1 MPMIQCPE
9 CGTNIAATA
18 RTCPYCGYVGDDPA
32 QPIGAQAVYE
42 PAPQLQFEIE
52 RWNPRTDTM
61 DTQRVDLAPED
72 NRRIWDA
79 LKDWKHVQAML
90 PALAEAVLAMA
101 RSEKQWVADIP
112 KYYAPEDNR
121 RIWDALKDWKHVQAM
136 LPALAEAVLAMA
148 RSEKQWVAD
157 IPKYYEK
164 LLDDGQ
170 VFFRP
175 DRNGQI
181 LPHLALAEAV
191 LAMARSEK
199 QWVADIPK
207 YYEKLLDD
215 GQVFFRPDRNGQILP
230 HLVGKNGRIVKQA
243 RLKEIVTMPELL
255 PNLQHLETQTAL
267 AMIMSQLENV
277 QEQIAQIRGEL
288 QQDRLAKADA
298 AWDQLNQAHLE
309 TQTALAMIMSQ
320 LENVQEQIAQIRGE
334 LQQDRLAKADAAW
347 DQLNQALKITDGRRR
362 EQAVM
367 IAIGEEQI
375 AQIRGELQQ
384 DRLAKAD
391 AAWDQLNQALKIT
404 DGRRREQAVM
414 IAIGAGTEA
423 KRTLMRHFAGCRAL
437 IEGNADQSEWQLI
450 LGDLFKG
457 TAKKEAIGAGTEA
470 KRTLMR
476 HFAGCRALIEGNAD
490 QSEWQLILG
499 DLFKGTA
506 KKERGEIEARMAYDD
521 LDGILNCVR
530 VETAGHMAIGD
541 TDAARCSLKEFATF
555 IETEQLD
562 DRDTILKIDSRL
574 PSAQKRPEVV
584 DEFDAIAQ
592 RTMQLS

>member
-9 CGTNIAATA
+9 CGTHIAATA

-112 KYYAPEDNR
+112 KYY
-121 RIWDALKDWKHVQAM
+121 
-136 LPALAEAVLAMA
+136 
-148 RSEKQWVAD
+148 
-157 IPKYYEK
+157 
-164 LLDDGQ
+164 
-170 VFFRP
+170 
-175 DRNGQI
+175 
-181 LPHLALAEAV
+181 
-191 LAMARSEK
+191 
-199 QWVADIPK
+199 
-207 YYEKLLDD
+207 EKLLDD

-230 HLVGKNGRIVKQA
+230 HLVGKNGRIVKQV

-298 AWDQLNQAHLE
+298 AWDQLNQ
-309 TQTALAMIMSQ
+309 S
-320 LENVQEQIAQIRGE
+320 
-334 LQQDRLAKADAAW
+334 
-347 DQLNQALKITDGRRR
+347 LKITDGRRR
-362 EQAVM
+362 EQA
-367 IAIGEEQI
+367 I
-375 AQIRGELQQ
+375 
-384 DRLAKAD
+384 
-391 AAWDQLNQALKIT
+391 
-404 DGRRREQAVM
+404 M

-423 KRTLMRHFAGCRAL
+423 KRALMRHLHGCL
-437 IEGNADQSEWQLI
+437 NVIEGNADQNEAQLI
-450 LGDLFKG
+450 FGDLLKG
-457 TAKKEAIGAGTEA
+457 K
-470 KRTLMR
+470 
-476 HFAGCRALIEGNAD
+476 
-490 QSEWQLILG
+490 S
-499 DLFKGTA
+499 
-506 KKERGEIEARMAYDD
+506 KKERGKIEARMAYDD
-521 LDGILNCVR
+521 IAGILNGVR
-530 VETAGHMAIGD
+530 VETAGHMALGD
-541 TDAARCSLKEFATF
+541 TDAARRAMKEFAFF

-562 DRDTILKIDSRL
+562 DRDTILRIDSRL
-574 PSAQKRPEVV
+574 PVEEKRPDIV

-592 RTMQLS
+592 RTIQLGALSAGQSIPEQLLVAYRPPQDGKDDYSEKDDIETRASTDDVEDTVEAADIEPYKEEA

>member
-9 CGTNIAATA
+9 CGTHIAATA

-112 KYYAPEDNR
+112 KYY
-121 RIWDALKDWKHVQAM
+121 
-136 LPALAEAVLAMA
+136 
-148 RSEKQWVAD
+148 
-157 IPKYYEK
+157 EK

-170 VFFRP
+170 ITFRP
-175 DRNGQI
+175 D
-181 LPHLALAEAV
+181 
-191 LAMARSEK
+191 K
-199 QWVADIPK
+199 
-207 YYEKLLDD
+207 
-215 GQVFFRPDRNGQILP
+215 NGQILP
-230 HLVGKNGRIVKQA
+230 HLVGKDGRIVKQV
-243 RLKEIVTMPELL
+243 RLKEIVSMPELL
-255 PNLQHLETQTAL
+255 PNLQHLETQAAL

-277 QEQIAQIRGEL
+277 QEQIAQ
-288 QQDRLAKADA
+288 
-298 AWDQLNQAHLE
+298 
-309 TQTALAMIMSQ
+309 
-320 LENVQEQIAQIRGE
+320 VRGE

-362 EQAVM
+362 EQAVI
-367 IAIGEEQI
+367 IAIG
-375 AQIRGELQQ
+375 
-384 DRLAKAD
+384 
-391 AAWDQLNQALKIT
+391 T
-404 DGRRREQAVM
+404 
-414 IAIGAGTEA
+414 GTEA
-423 KRTLMRHFAGCRAL
+423 KHTLMRHFASCLHL
-437 IEGNADQSEWQLI
+437 IEGNADQNEARLI
-450 LGDLFKG
+450 IGDIFKG
-457 TAKKEAIGAGTEA
+457 KS
-470 KRTLMR
+470 
-476 HFAGCRALIEGNAD
+476 N
-490 QSEWQLILG
+490 
-499 DLFKGTA
+499 
-506 KKERGEIEARMAYDD
+506 KERGEIEARMAYDD
-521 LDGILNCVR
+521 LVGILNCVR
-530 VETAGHMAIGD
+530 VETEGHMAIGD
-541 TDAARCSLKEFATF
+541 TEAARCSLKEFAEF

-592 RTMQLS
+592 RTMQLSALTAGESVPKQLLEAYRPLQDDEDEKEDAIAETDEAAEPSVAVTVTSETIGVESYEKEEA

>member
-9 CGTNIAATA
+9 CGTHIAATA

-90 PALAEAVLAMA
+90 P
-101 RSEKQWVADIP
+101 
-112 KYYAPEDNR
+112 
-121 RIWDALKDWKHVQAM
+121 
-136 LPALAEAVLAMA
+136 
-148 RSEKQWVAD
+148 
-157 IPKYYEK
+157 
-164 LLDDGQ
+164 
-170 VFFRP
+170 
-175 DRNGQI
+175 
-181 LPHLALAEAV
+181 ALAEAV

-298 AWDQLNQAHLE
+298 AWDQLNQA
-309 TQTALAMIMSQ
+309 
-320 LENVQEQIAQIRGE
+320 
-334 LQQDRLAKADAAW
+334 
-347 DQLNQALKITDGRRR
+347 LKITDGRRR

-367 IAIGEEQI
+367 I
-375 AQIRGELQQ
+375 
-384 DRLAKAD
+384 
-391 AAWDQLNQALKIT
+391 
-404 DGRRREQAVM
+404 
-414 IAIGAGTEA
+414 
-423 KRTLMRHFAGCRAL
+423 
-437 IEGNADQSEWQLI
+437 
-450 LGDLFKG
+450 
-457 TAKKEAIGAGTEA
+457 AIGAGTEA

-584 DEFDAIAQ
+584 DEFYAIAQ
-592 RTMQLS
+592 RAMHLSALTAGESVPKHLLEAYRPLQDDEDEEEDAIAETDKAAEPSVAVTVASETIDVESYEREKA

>member
-9 CGTNIAATA
+9 CGTHIAATA

-90 PALAEAVLAMA
+90 P
-101 RSEKQWVADIP
+101 
-112 KYYAPEDNR
+112 
-121 RIWDALKDWKHVQAM
+121 
-136 LPALAEAVLAMA
+136 
-148 RSEKQWVAD
+148 
-157 IPKYYEK
+157 
-164 LLDDGQ
+164 
-170 VFFRP
+170 
-175 DRNGQI
+175 
-181 LPHLALAEAV
+181 ALAEAV

-298 AWDQLNQAHLE
+298 AWDQLNQA
-309 TQTALAMIMSQ
+309 
-320 LENVQEQIAQIRGE
+320 
-334 LQQDRLAKADAAW
+334 
-347 DQLNQALKITDGRRR
+347 LKITDGRRR

-367 IAIGEEQI
+367 I
-375 AQIRGELQQ
+375 
-384 DRLAKAD
+384 
-391 AAWDQLNQALKIT
+391 
-404 DGRRREQAVM
+404 
-414 IAIGAGTEA
+414 
-423 KRTLMRHFAGCRAL
+423 
-437 IEGNADQSEWQLI
+437 
-450 LGDLFKG
+450 
-457 TAKKEAIGAGTEA
+457 AIGAGTEA

-584 DEFDAIAQ
+584 DEFYAIAQ
-592 RTMQLS
+592 RAMHLSALTAGESAPKHLLEAYRPLQDDEDEEEDAIAETDKAAEPSVAVTVASETIGVESYEKEEA